1 MSNNQKF
8 IFLPKTPETLSRVAV
23 ESRMMGMKVFTNKNV
38 GASYESWFDM
48 KGKDLIDFI
57 TQKRDSIPK
66 SVIQHMSDT

>member
-1 MSNNQKF
+1 
-8 IFLPKTPETLSRVAV
+8 
-23 ESRMMGMKVFTNKNV
+23 MMGMKVFTNKNV